1 MALFKLIK
9 DSLLLTKKTT
19 KEKHPMIKAVFV
31 FAVVCISSTAA
42 KAQYYYKDILSNKQ
56 LIAEMAQLK
65 EQKVRTVS
73 LKSFEDDGS
82 PSDGFFCERKISK
95 NYSSVE
101 TETRSNVTGSSVFTS
116 TFNEKGFLTQTVDSS
131 EIASSTSLY
140 AYDNNNNIVSIVS
153 IARSSDDDFKN
164 EIREEHLYL
173 YNEKGL
179 PVKMIRVKNSS
190 DSTLFLF
197 SPDENNNVSIEKNT
211 KTGDTYYYYYDNK
224 NRITDVVRLNKYN
237 QKMLPDYIFEY
248 NNAGLITQMT
258 ATEEGGSYYFI
269 WKYTY
274 ENGLRV
280 REKCY
285 SKEKRLM
292 GTIEYEYK

>member
-1 MALFKLIK
+1 MV
-9 DSLLLTKKTT
+9 
-19 KEKHPMIKAVFV
+19 KAVFV
-31 FAVVCISSTAA
+31 FAVVFISSTTV

-56 LIAEMAQLK
+56 LMAEMAQLK
-65 EQKVRTVS
+65 EQKIRTVS

-82 PSDGFFCERKISK
+82 PSEGFFCERKISK
-95 NYSSVE
+95 NYSTVE
-101 TETRSNVTGSSVFTS
+101 TETRSNVTGGSVFTS
-116 TFNEKGFLTQTVDSS
+116 TFNEKGYLTQTVDSS

-140 AYDNNNNIVSIVS
+140 TYDNNNNIVSIIS

-164 EIREEHLYL
+164 EIREEHIYV
-173 YNEKGL
+173 YDNKGL
-179 PVKMIRVKNSS
+179 PVKMTRVKNTS

-197 SPDENNNVSIEKNT
+197 SPDESNNVSIEKNT
-211 KTGDTYYYYYDNK
+211 RTGDTYYYYYDTK

-269 WKYTY
+269 WKYSY
-274 ENGLRV
+274 DNGLRT

>member
-1 MALFKLIK
+1 MHCLHYFKLIK
-9 DSLLLTKKTT
+9 DSLLLALKKQ
-19 KEKHPMIKAVFV
+19 PMIKTVFV
-31 FAVVCISSTAA
+31 TVLFFASATISN
-42 KAQYYYKDILSNKQ
+42 AQYYYKDILSNKQ
-56 LIAEMAQLK
+56 LISEMAQLK

-82 PSDGFFCERKISK
+82 PSEGFFCERKINR
-95 NYSSVE
+95 NYSTVE
-101 TETRSNVTGSSVFTS
+101 TQTKSNVTGASLFTS
-116 TFNEKGFLTQTVDSS
+116 NFNDKGYLTQTIDSS
-131 EIASSTSLY
+131 DIASLTSFY
-140 AYDNNNNIVSIVS
+140 TYDNNNNITSILS

-164 EIREEHLYL
+164 EIKEEHIYE
-173 YNEKGL
+173 YTSKGL
-179 PVKMIRVKNSS
+179 PVKMTRVKNLT
-190 DSTLFLF
+190 DSAVIVF

-211 KTGDTYYYYYDNK
+211 KTGDTYYYYYDTK

-258 ATEEGGSYYFI
+258 ATEEGGSYYYI

-274 ENGLRV
+274 SNGLRSA
-280 REKCY
+280 EKCY

>member
-1 MALFKLIK
+1 MHCLHYFKLIK
-9 DSLLLTKKTT
+9 DSLLLALKKQ
-19 KEKHPMIKAVFV
+19 PMIKTVFV
-31 FAVVCISSTAA
+31 TILFFASATISN
-42 KAQYYYKDILSNKQ
+42 AQFYYKDILSNKQ
-56 LIAEMAQLK
+56 LITEMAQLK

-82 PSDGFFCERKISK
+82 PSEGFFCERKINR
-95 NYSSVE
+95 NYSTVE
-101 TETRSNVTGSSVFTS
+101 TQTKSNVTGASLFTS
-116 TFNEKGFLTQTVDSS
+116 NFNDKGYLTQTIDSS
-131 EIASSTSLY
+131 DIASLTSFY
-140 AYDNNNNIVSIVS
+140 TYDNNNNITSILS

-164 EIREEHLYL
+164 EIKEEHIYE
-173 YNEKGL
+173 YNSKGL
-179 PVKMIRVKNSS
+179 PIKMTRVKNVT
-190 DSTLFLF
+190 DSAVIVF

-211 KTGDTYYYYYDNK
+211 KTGDTYYYYYDTK

-269 WKYTY
+269 WRYSY
-274 ENGLRV
+274 ENGLRTK
-280 REKCY
+280 EKCY

>member
-1 MALFKLIK
+1 
-9 DSLLLTKKTT
+9 
-19 KEKHPMIKAVFV
+19 MIKTVFV
-31 FAVVCISSTAA
+31 TILFFASATISN
-42 KAQYYYKDILSNKQ
+42 AQFYYKDILSNKQ
-56 LIAEMAQLK
+56 LISEMAQLK

-82 PSDGFFCERKISK
+82 PSEGFFCERKINR
-95 NYSSVE
+95 NYSTVE
-101 TETRSNVTGSSVFTS
+101 TQTKSNVTGASLFTS
-116 TFNEKGFLTQTVDSS
+116 NFNDKGYLTQTVDSS
-131 EIASSTSLY
+131 DIASLTSFY
-140 AYDNNNNIVSIVS
+140 TYDNNNNITSILS

-164 EIREEHLYL
+164 EIKEEHIYE
-173 YNEKGL
+173 YNSKGL
-179 PVKMIRVKNSS
+179 PIKMTRVKNVT
-190 DSTLFLF
+190 DSAVIVF

-211 KTGDTYYYYYDNK
+211 KTGDTYYYYYDTK

-269 WKYTY
+269 WRYSY
-274 ENGLRV
+274 ENGLRTK
-280 REKCY
+280 EKCY